1 MTPRWHGAALTLR
14 HSRRGGRP
22 VGTARTRHV
31 ALGEFLRSRRS
42 AFDPGQLPLPS
53 YGRRRV
59 SGIRREELALLA
71 GVSASYYT
79 RIEQGAVAASPTVL
93 DAIANALNLDQEDRA
108 QMHRLSRAESPRLL
122 DNDPEALAENLQLV
136 LRTIRETPVGVL
148 GRSMNLLGWNRLAHA
163 VFADHLPFE
172 APWAGPT
179 ALNWARQLFLD
190 AAHRRRFA
198 DWEMV
203 AQDIVGRLRASQAH
217 HPNDQQIQAV
227 VKDLLTASPEFARL
241 WNAHPVRER
250 SMGAV
255 QLDHPRFG
263 TLHLRDT
270 VLRTAED
277 DHQMLIVFHAEP
289 GSETE
294 QKLHAISQSLLQG

>member
-1 MTPRWHGAALTLR
+1 M
-14 HSRRGGRP
+14 
-22 VGTARTRHV
+22 VTARTRHI

-42 AFDPGQLPLPS
+42 AFNPRQLPLPS

-71 GVSASYYT
+71 GVSVSYYT
-79 RIEQGAVAASPTVL
+79 RIEQGVVAASPSVL

-108 QMHRLSRAESPRLL
+108 QMHRLSRAESPKPV
-122 DNDPEALAENLQLV
+122 DDGPEALAENLQHL
-136 LRTIRETPVGVL
+136 LRAIRETPVGVL

-163 VFADHLPFE
+163 VFAEHLPFE
-172 APWAGPT
+172 APWAGPV

-190 AAHRRRFA
+190 AALRRSFA
-198 DWEMV
+198 DWEAV

-217 HPNDQQIQAV
+217 HPDDPQV
-227 VKDLLTASPEFARL
+227 HRLVKDLLGASVEFARL
-241 WNAHPVRER
+241 WNAYPVRER
-250 SMGAV
+250 SLGAV
-255 QLDHPRFG
+255 QLNHPRFG

-277 DHQMLIVFHAEP
+277 DYQLLIVFHAEP

-294 QKLHAISQSLLQG
+294 QKLRSISQELNDG